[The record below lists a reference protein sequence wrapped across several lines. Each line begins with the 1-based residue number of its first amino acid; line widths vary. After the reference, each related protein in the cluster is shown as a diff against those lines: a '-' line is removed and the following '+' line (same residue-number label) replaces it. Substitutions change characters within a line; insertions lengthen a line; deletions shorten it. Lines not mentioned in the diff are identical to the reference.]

1 VGGIATFCRALL
13 DSTLVDL
20 FELRFVQTSSRKRA
34 LSSSGKATGANILEA
49 LKDCA
54 RFARACAA
62 HRPAIAHI
70 CTAVGIS
77 FLKNSF
83 CVLFARGLRCRVVL
97 HPHCSFDRLY
107 AGSRLW
113 KWYCRRVFRLS
124 GCVVV
129 LSREWSALRDLL
141 PGVEIHHLPNAIDTR
156 PYHRI
161 ASRRSSKSAR
171 DVRVLYLGHL
181 GEVKGTDDLLEA
193 FKILDPGENAI
204 ELDLVGD
211 VLRPGDEER
220 VAAAA
225 AASFG
230 SGKSVRLIPPV
241 SGEAK
246 MACFERADI
255 FVFPSHYEG
264 MPMAILEALAAGLPI
279 VATAVGGIPE
289 LVGDG
294 ENGILVPPRE
304 PKALAAAIERL
315 CSDVELRARMGHRSL
330 ALSREYDID
339 RYAHRLAAIYEG
351 IIGKGQTAG

>member
-1 VGGIATFCRALL
+1 
-13 DSTLVDL
+13 
-20 FELRFVQTSSRKRA
+20 VQTSSRKRA
-34 LSSSGKATGANILEA
+34 LSSSGKATGTNIVEA
-49 LKDCA
+49 LKDCG

-62 HRPAIAHI
+62 HRPAVAHI

-83 CVLFARGLRCRVVL
+83 CVFFARALRCRVVL

-124 GCVVV
+124 SCVIA
-129 LSREWSALRDLL
+129 LSREWFALRDLL

-161 ASRRSSKSAR
+161 ASGRPSKSAR
-171 DVRVLYLGHL
+171 EVRVLYLGHL

-193 FKILDPGENAI
+193 FKILDPGGNAV

-211 VLRPGDEER
+211 FLCPEDEER
-220 VAAAA
+220 IAAAA

-230 SGKSVRLIPPV
+230 PGKSVRLTPPV
-241 SGEAK
+241 SGEDK
-246 MACFERADI
+246 MACFEKADI

-264 MPMAILEALAAGLPI
+264 MPMAILEALAAGLP
-279 VATAVGGIPE
+279 VAATAIGGIPE
-289 LVGDG
+289 LVGNG
-294 ENGILVPPRE
+294 ENGILIPPQE

-315 CSDVELRARMGHRSL
+315 CLDAGLRARMGQRSL
-330 ALSREYDID
+330 VLSRGYHID
-339 RYAHRLAAIYEG
+339 RYAQRLAAIYEG
-351 IIGKGQTAG
+351 IIGNGPAAG